1 MSSHSQLKPLS
12 PQEWESL
19 IDDYNHGGARLFRW
33 TAAHYS
39 GTLLFELALSS
50 VVRKDLPLNLKLQL
64 LIFLEEHSSTVI
76 PSAAAS
82 ASASFSRLIDTLR
95 SVVQSPNDGV
105 SITFPLKEQFLIST
119 TSIFV
124 TTNANGDSGS
134 NTISSGLVPH
144 FEGLIELLLTI
155 INRPNHS
162 VDRQTRSVTC
172 DCLRELE
179 IAFPCL
185 LSDVASQL
193 WALSQSE
200 RTHAGQSYALLLATV
215 VANIVKLKPNA
226 SFTNA
231 SMPLVPFNVP
241 SCVIDDADNNATGE
255 DKHSTE
261 KQISD
266 LSNKDLKRVVAFLL
280 EWPHNLTPW
289 GLLEFMDKILP
300 VAAALD
306 LQASLLKVQ
315 FSGLLSTYD
324 PLLWHAYL
332 AMCLRF
338 LDSFEGQEL
347 EIARRLLLLSK
358 ESQHHLV
365 FRLLALHWLLGFVGL
380 VLNRDEGKRGNVL
393 EMSLSFYPA
402 VFDPLALKSLKIDLL
417 AYCSILVI
425 KGNGVVSTETSPKVS
440 VEKLFEDAL
449 VSVSA
454 FKWLPPW
461 STETAVAFRAF
472 HKFLIGASS
481 HSEADSVSNRILTES
496 TIFHT
501 VQTLVASM
509 SEYKGMVPVTVTFI
523 DRLLACHKHH
533 LLGEHLLKTFDEHL
547 LPKLKLDYRLGSY
560 FPILEKMA
568 MSSKVSPSGLL
579 ELLVKFMLFLIEK
592 HGPDTGLRSWCH
604 GSKVLGIC
612 RTMLMHHH
620 SSKLFLGLSRLLAF
634 TCLYFPDLEVRDNAR
649 IYLRM
654 LICIPGKKLRDI
666 LNSGDQLPGVSP
678 STHSSPFF
686 TVQSPRFSHD
696 LKKSRNISSY
706 IHIERV
712 IPLLVKQSWSLSL
725 ATLGIHNKK
734 PGYLEAIR
742 DTEPMSEHREID
754 RNNDQSVSETYRTD
768 LLPGVPEPLLVMD
781 SKICQIVEMLRR
793 HFSSIPD
800 FRHMPGL
807 RIKIPCSL
815 WFESEPFNRIWGSDM
830 AANEFDG
837 VDALPAI
844 YAAVL
849 RFSSSAPYGSIPSYH
864 IPFLLGQ
871 PPRSFNSFNEH
882 NSLEIVPVDN
892 SSYSPGEV
900 EGFNTHVMIELEPRE
915 PVPSLVDIF
924 IEANTVSGQIIQGQL
939 RSISVGIED
948 MFLKAIPPDDIS
960 GEAVPDYY
968 VQLFNAL
975 WEACGT
981 STSTGRETFVLKGG
995 KGVAAISGTRSVKLL
1010 EIPAA
1015 SLIQSVERCL
1025 APFVVCVTGELL
1037 INIVKGGGVIRDIV
1051 WGDTSP
1057 DSSIDD
1063 VSTQETSVVGG
1074 PLYLKYLDDED
1085 DRGGNAQFTKKNMG
1099 CFQILIFLPPRFH
1112 LLFQME
1118 VCDTSSLVRI
1128 RTDHWPC
1135 LAYIDDYLEALFCL

>member
-1 MSSHSQLKPLS
+1 MSSQSQLKPLS

-19 IDDYNHGGARLFRW
+19 IDDYNHGGTRLFRW

-50 VVRKDLPLNLKLQL
+50 IVRKDLPLNLKLYL

-76 PSAAAS
+76 PSAAA
-82 ASASFSRLIDTLR
+82 AASFSRLIETLR

-124 TTNANGDSGS
+124 TSNANGDSGS
-134 NTISSGLVPH
+134 NTISSGLVPQ
-144 FEGLIELLLTI
+144 FECLIELLLTI

-193 WALSQSE
+193 WSLSQSE

-215 VANIVKLKPNA
+215 VSNIVKLKPNA

-241 SCVIDDADNNATGE
+241 SFVIDDADNNATGE

-280 EWPHNLTPW
+280 EWPHNLTSW

-332 AMCLRF
+332 VLCLRF

-347 EIARRLLLLSK
+347 EITRRLLLLSK

-501 VQTLVASM
+501 VQKTLVASM

-533 LLGEHLLKTFDEHL
+533 LLGEHLLETFDEHL

-560 FPILEKMA
+560 FPILEKIA
-568 MSSKVSPSGLL
+568 VSSKVSPSGLL
-579 ELLVKFMLFLIEK
+579 EHLVKFMLFLIKK

-654 LICIPGKKLRDI
+654 LICIPGKKLRDM

-678 STHSSPFF
+678 SAHSSPFF

-725 ATLGIHNKK
+725 ATLGIDNKK

-742 DTEPMSEHREID
+742 DTEPMSEHKEID
-754 RNNDQSVSETYRTD
+754 RNTDQSVSETYGTD
-768 LLPGVPEPLLVMD
+768 RLPGVPEPLRVMD

-815 WFESEPFNRIWGSDM
+815 WFESEPFNRIWGTSM

-849 RFSSSAPYGSIPSYH
+849 RFSSSAPYGTIPSYH

-871 PPRSFNSFNEH
+871 PPRSFNSFNEN
-882 NSLEIVPVDN
+882 NSLEIVPVEN
-892 SSYSPGEV
+892 SSYSPGAV
-900 EGFNTHVMIELEPRE
+900 EGFNTHVLIELEPRE

-924 IEANTVSGQIIQGQL
+924 IEANTASGQIIQGQL
-939 RSISVGIED
+939 HSITVGIED

-960 GEAVPDYY
+960 GEAVPGYY

-975 WEACGT
+975 WEACGA

-1037 INIVKGGGVIRDIV
+1037 INIVKGGEVIRDIV
-1051 WGDTSP
+1051 WGNTSP

-1085 DRGGNAQFTKKNMG
+1085 DGGGNAQITKKNMG

-1118 VCDTSSLVRI
+1118 VCDTSTLVRI